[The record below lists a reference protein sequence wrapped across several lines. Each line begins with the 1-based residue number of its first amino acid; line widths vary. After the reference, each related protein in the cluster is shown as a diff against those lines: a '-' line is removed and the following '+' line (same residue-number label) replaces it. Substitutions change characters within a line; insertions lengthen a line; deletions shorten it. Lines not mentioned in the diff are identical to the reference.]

1 MEGESD
7 NPHVRV
13 RASEPWI
20 EKYRPARLDDIIAHK
35 EIVSTI
41 QRLIDSNQMP
51 HLLLY
56 GPPGTGKTST
66 ILAIAKKL
74 FGSSYRLVALHH
86 LLAAAQAHLTH
97 FTDNKFLSSTPA
109 TIASWTWCEN
119 KSRTLRQPARFFP
132 ASSNL

>member
-1 MEGESD
+1 MDAESD
-7 NPHVRV
+7 NPSGRV

-74 FGSSYRLVALHH
+74 FGSSYRCPSSFISRVFFIFCSLNSQ
-86 LLAAAQAHLTH
+86 AA
-97 FTDNKFLSSTPA
+97 S
-109 TIASWTWCEN
+109 
-119 KSRTLRQPARFFP
+119 SRTEC
-132 ASSNL
+132 

>member
-1 MEGESD
+1 MEGDSS
-7 NPHVRV
+7 NPNGRV

-35 EIVSTI
+35 EIVGTI

-74 FGSSYRLVALHH
+74 FGSSYRLLQRRCDDVFYLN
-86 LLAAAQAHLTH
+86 H
-97 FTDNKFLSSTPA
+97 FAGSKFLSSMRVM
-109 TIASWTWCEN
+109 IVSSTWFEN
-119 KSRTLRQPARFFP
+119 RSKTLPLRALFFP
-132 ASSNL
+132 ANSSL

>member
-1 MEGESD
+1 MIFREGFRKQRKALLLPVNMEGEVEA
-7 NPHVRV
+7 PTGRV

-74 FGSSYRLVALHH
+74 FGSNYRR
-86 LLAAAQAHLTH
+86 AASPGFVLPPAVGPSPIPQA
-97 FTDNKFLSSTPA
+97 
-109 TIASWTWCEN
+109 AS
-119 KSRTLRQPARFFP
+119 A
-132 ASSNL
+132 

>member
-74 FGSSYRLVALHH
+74 FGSSYRCGAL
-86 LLAAAQAHLTH
+86 
-97 FTDNKFLSSTPA
+97 S
-109 TIASWTWCEN
+109 
-119 KSRTLRQPARFFP
+119 
-132 ASSNL
+132 

>member
-1 MEGESD
+1 MEGEVE
-7 NPHVRV
+7 NPNGRV

-35 EIVSTI
+35 EIVGTI

-74 FGSSYRLVALHH
+74 FGSSYRRAVPPHLVLSSPT
-86 LLAAAQAHLTH
+86 HLTYPAGS
-97 FTDNKFLSSTPA
+97 KF
-109 TIASWTWCEN
+109 
-119 KSRTLRQPARFFP
+119 
-132 ASSNL
+132 SNSMPVMTAN

>member
-7 NPHVRV
+7 NPNGRI

-74 FGSSYRLVALHH
+74 FGTSYRLVTPFHDS
-86 LLAAAQAHLTH
+86 QMKQRSRIS
-97 FTDNKFLSSTPA
+97 FTSQTTSSRA
-109 TIASWTWCEN
+109 
-119 KSRTLRQPARFFP
+119 
-132 ASSNL
+132 